1 MAAQSRKYSDL
12 DLDFKTHPVTS
23 DVTKIFND
31 EAVRRSVRHLL
42 LLGEYE
48 KPFHPEIGS
57 RVLGLLFEP
66 LTPMTASLIRNAIN
80 ETINNNEPRV
90 TILFLQVTPVFDDN
104 GFRVFLQVQ
113 IENQIEPVNIE
124 LFLEKLR

>member
-23 DVTKIFND
+23 DVTKILND
-31 EAVRRSVRHLL
+31 EAVKRSVRHLL
-42 LLGEYE
+42 LLQKYE

-57 RVLGLLFEP
+57 RVVDLLFEP
-66 LTPMTASLIRNAIN
+66 LTSITASLIRNAIT

-90 TILFLQVTPVFDDN
+90 SILFLQVTPMFDEN
-104 GFRVFLQVQ
+104 GFRVFLQVR
-113 IENQIEPVNIE
+113 IENQIDPVTIE